1 MYVFFRVFLFEHGI
15 FTQRQYSTY
24 AKTYSHTHRTNITI
38 SRLITTAHVQIWEYC
53 ECELFIESEYSVPSY
68 SICDIISNP
77 VYSFVGRTKVSDTHT
92 QGIKYHWL
100 CMVLKIPNWLNI
112 NPQLVL
118 RVWSLWARAAAAA
131 ADDDKHICVVIEICL
146 HKECALHK
154 TQSNS
159 SIEAFTS
166 HKIHFTGGK
175 ILLHLDYYLSVQSQP
190 SNQFRIPINWNSSTG
205 FHLIKELVHHMLE
218 YLLET
223 KSLKAGEYVCGKSL
237 GMMGNIHSVLSA
249 I

>member
-1 MYVFFRVFLFEHGI
+1 MLVEQKF
-15 FTQRQYSTY
+15 
-24 AKTYSHTHRTNITI
+24 
-38 SRLITTAHVQIWEYC
+38 
-53 ECELFIESEYSVPSY
+53 P
-68 SICDIISNP
+68 
-77 VYSFVGRTKVSDTHT
+77 THT

-223 KSLKAGEYVCGKSL
+223 KSLKAGEYVCGESL